1 MIIRQLIVSLGLLGS
16 IWSANAMLAT
26 AAELEIVDS
35 ATLGTHRN
43 LPWSEPVQIDDP
55 FEGSFIGVFDRHSF
69 HDRFLNTTAR
79 IEVQSL
85 WSRDFIRVLSII
97 RDRDCLSG
105 SFGSSPDLSCSEFS
119 NARNI
124 IQLFIKV
131 DDNVFQIPGQNNTF
145 LVSDELAQALQSA
158 SATALD
164 IRLVAESGEAIDSKI
179 GENTVKAWKTVYVS
193 QSTLA
198 GE

>member
-1 MIIRQLIVSLGLLGS
+1 MS
-16 IWSANAMLAT
+16 IWSANTVL
-26 AAELEIVDS
+26 AAELAVVES

-69 HDRFLNTTAR
+69 SDRFLNTTAR

-105 SFGSSPDLSCSEFS
+105 SFGISPDLCSEFS

-131 DDNVFQIPGQNNTF
+131 DDDVFQITGQNNTF
-145 LVSDELAQALQSA
+145 PVSNELAQVLQNA
-158 SATALD
+158 PETTLD
-164 IRLVAESGEAIDSKI
+164 IRLVAESGEAIDSEI
-179 GENTVKAWKTVYVS
+179 GENTVNAWKTVYSSEETTLVS
-193 QSTLA
+193 
-198 GE
+198 E

>member
-1 MIIRQLIVSLGLLGS
+1 MIRRLALSLGLLVS
-16 IWSANAMLAT
+16 IWSAGTTFAN
-26 AAELEIVDS
+26 AAELDVVDS

-69 HDRFLNTTAR
+69 SDRFLNTTAR

-105 SFGSSPDLSCSEFS
+105 SFRVSPDLSCSEFS

-131 DDNVFQIPGQNNTF
+131 DDSVFEISGQNNTF
-145 LVSDELAQALQSA
+145 PVDNELAQALQNA
-158 SATALD
+158 PETTID

-179 GENTVKAWKTVYVS
+179 GESTVNAWKTVYTS
-193 QSTLA
+193 QTTLA

>member
-1 MIIRQLIVSLGLLGS
+1 MIGRFIVSLGVVGS
-16 IWSANAMLAT
+16 IWSAGAMLAT
-26 AAELEIVDS
+26 AAELDIVDS

-69 HDRFLNTTAR
+69 SDRFLNTTAR
-79 IEVQSL
+79 IEIQSL

-97 RDRDCLSG
+97 RDRDCFNG
-105 SFGSSPDLSCSEFS
+105 SFRIASDLCSEFS

-131 DDNVFQIPGQNNTF
+131 DDDVFQVDGRNNEF
-145 LVSDELAQALQSA
+145 PVSDELAQALQNA
-158 SATALD
+158 PGTTLD
-164 IRLVAESGEAIDSKI
+164 IRLVTESGEAIDSKI
-179 GENTVKAWKTVYVS
+179 GEGTVEAWKEIYTVNAA
-193 QSTLA
+193 QQL
-198 GE
+198 

>member
-1 MIIRQLIVSLGLLGS
+1 MIGRLVVSLGFLGS
-16 IWSANAMLAT
+16 IWSTGTLLAR
-26 AAELEIVDS
+26 AAELNIVDS

-55 FEGSFIGVFDRHSF
+55 FEGSFVGVFDRHSF
-69 HDRFLNTTAR
+69 SDRFLNTTAR

-85 WSRDFIRVLSII
+85 WSREFNRVLSII

-105 SFGSSPDLSCSEFS
+105 SFRVSPDLSCSEFS

-131 DDNVFQIPGQNNTF
+131 DDDVFKIDGQNNTF
-145 LVSDELAQALQSA
+145 LVSDELAQALQNA
-158 SATALD
+158 SETSID
-164 IRLVAESGEAIDSKI
+164 IRLVAESGESIDSEI
-179 GENTVKAWKTVYVS
+179 GEGTVEAWKTIYNANAA
-193 QSTLA
+193 QQL
-198 GE
+198 

>member
-1 MIIRQLIVSLGLLGS
+1 MIRRLVVSLGLLGS
-16 IWSANAMLAT
+16 IWSTGVLLAR
-26 AAELEIVDS
+26 AAELNVVDS
-35 ATLGTHRN
+35 ATLGTQRN

-55 FEGSFIGVFDRHSF
+55 FEGSFVGVFDRHSF
-69 HDRFLNTTAR
+69 SDRFLNTTAR

-105 SFGSSPDLSCSEFS
+105 SFRGTPDLSCSEFS

-131 DDNVFQIPGQNNTF
+131 DDDVFQIDGQNNTF

-158 SATALD
+158 PETSID
-164 IRLVAESGEAIDSKI
+164 IRLVAESGESIDSEI
-179 GENTVKAWKTVYVS
+179 GEGTVEAWKTIYNANAA
-193 QSTLA
+193 QQL
-198 GE
+198 

>member
-1 MIIRQLIVSLGLLGS
+1 MIRHFIISLGLLGS
-16 IWSANAMLAT
+16 IWSASAGLVT
-26 AAELEIVDS
+26 AAELDVVDS

-79 IEVQSL
+79 IEIQSL

-105 SFGSSPDLSCSEFS
+105 SFRVSPDLSCSEFS

-131 DDNVFQIPGQNNTF
+131 DDNVFQVDGQNNTF
-145 LVSDELAQALQSA
+145 AVSDELAQALQNA
-158 SATALD
+158 SETAVN

-179 GENTVKAWKTVYVS
+179 GEGTVEAWKTVYTVNAA
-193 QSTLA
+193 QQL
-198 GE
+198 

>member
-1 MIIRQLIVSLGLLGS
+1 MVKRLIIGLGLLGS
-16 IWSANAMLAT
+16 IWLASAAV
-26 AAELEIVDS
+26 AAELAVVDS
-35 ATLGTHRN
+35 ATLGTRRN

-69 HDRFLNTTAR
+69 SDRFLNTTAR

-105 SFGSSPDLSCSEFS
+105 SFGISPDLCSEFS

-131 DDNVFQIPGQNNTF
+131 DDDVFQIDGRNNEF
-145 LVSDELAQALQSA
+145 PVSNELAQALQNA
-158 SATALD
+158 PETALD
-164 IRLVAESGEAIDSKI
+164 IRLVTESGEAIDSKI
-179 GENTVKAWKTVYVS
+179 GEGTVEAWKAVYTINAA
-193 QSTLA
+193 QQI
-198 GE
+198 

>member
-1 MIIRQLIVSLGLLGS
+1 MIRHLIIGLGLLGS
-16 IWSANAMLAT
+16 ICATSA
-26 AAELEIVDS
+26 AAELDVVDS

-69 HDRFLNTTAR
+69 SDRFLNTTAR

-85 WSRDFIRVLSII
+85 WSRDSIRVLSII

-105 SFGSSPDLSCSEFS
+105 SFRVSPDLSCSEFS

-131 DDNVFQIPGQNNTF
+131 DDDVFQVSGQNNTF
-145 LVSDELAQALQSA
+145 PVSSDLAQALQNA
-158 SATALD
+158 PEMTID

-179 GENTVKAWKTVYVS
+179 GEATVRAWRTVYNSQTTLVS
-193 QSTLA
+193 
-198 GE
+198 E

>member
-1 MIIRQLIVSLGLLGS
+1 MIGRLIIGLGLFGS
-16 IWSANAMLAT
+16 ICATSAA
-26 AAELEIVDS
+26 AAELNIVDS

-55 FEGSFIGVFDRHSF
+55 FEGSFVGVFDRHSF
-69 HDRFLNTTAR
+69 SDRFLNTTAR

-97 RDRDCLSG
+97 RDRNCLSG
-105 SFGSSPDLSCSEFS
+105 SLGTYPDLSCSEFS

-131 DDNVFQIPGQNNTF
+131 DDEVFQVDGQNNTF
-145 LVSDELAQALQSA
+145 SVSDELAQALQ
-158 SATALD
+158 TAPEIAVD
-164 IRLVAESGEAIDSKI
+164 IRLVAESGEAIDSEI
-179 GENTVKAWKTVYVS
+179 GEGTVTAWKTVYTSQTTSVS
-193 QSTLA
+193 KSAAL
-198 GE
+198 

>member
-1 MIIRQLIVSLGLLGS
+1 MIGRFIVSLGVLGS
-16 IWSANAMLAT
+16 IWSAGAMLAA
-26 AAELEIVDS
+26 AAELDIVDS

-55 FEGSFIGVFDRHSF
+55 FEGRFVGVFDRHSF
-69 HDRFLNTTAR
+69 SDRFLNTTAR

-97 RDRDCLSG
+97 RDRDCLNG
-105 SFGSSPDLSCSEFS
+105 SLGTYPDLSCSEFN

-131 DDNVFQIPGQNNTF
+131 DDEVFQVAGQNNTF
-145 LVSDELAQALQSA
+145 VVSDELAQALQ
-158 SATALD
+158 TAPETAVD
-164 IRLVAESGEAIDSKI
+164 IRLVAESGEAIDSEI
-179 GENTVKAWKTVYVS
+179 GEGTVAAWETVYTS
-193 QSTLA
+193 QSTLVS
-198 GE
+198 E

>member
-1 MIIRQLIVSLGLLGS
+1 MIGRLVISLGLLGS
-16 IWSANAMLAT
+16 ICITSAAT
-26 AAELEIVDS
+26 AAGLAVVDS

-43 LPWSEPVQIDDP
+43 LPWSEPVQINDP
-55 FEGSFIGVFDRHSF
+55 FEGSFVGVFDRHSF
-69 HDRFLNTTAR
+69 SDRFLNTTAR

-105 SFGSSPDLSCSEFS
+105 SFRVSPDLSCSEFS

-131 DDNVFQIPGQNNTF
+131 DGDVFQIDGQNNVF
-145 LVSDELAQALQSA
+145 SVSNELAQALQNA
-158 SATALD
+158 PETTLD
-164 IRLVAESGEAIDSKI
+164 IRLVTDSGEAIDSKI
-179 GENTVKAWKTVYVS
+179 GEDTVKAWKTVYA
-193 QSTLA
+193 TDLA
-198 GE
+198 QPF

>member
-1 MIIRQLIVSLGLLGS
+1 MIGRFIVSLGLLGS
-16 IWSANAMLAT
+16 IWSASTVLTT
-26 AAELEIVDS
+26 AAELAVVDS
-35 ATLGTHRN
+35 ATLGTRRN
-43 LPWSEPVQIDDP
+43 LPWSEPVQIEDP
-55 FEGSFIGVFDRHSF
+55 FEGNFVGVFDRHSF
-69 HDRFLNTTAR
+69 NDRFLNTTAR

-105 SFGSSPDLSCSEFS
+105 SFRVSSDLSCSEFS

-131 DDNVFQIPGQNNTF
+131 DDSVFEISGQNNTF
-145 LVSDELAQALQSA
+145 PVSNELAQTLQNA
-158 SATALD
+158 PETTID

-179 GENTVKAWKTVYVS
+179 GESTVNAWKTVYTS
-193 QSTLA
+193 PTTLA

>member
-1 MIIRQLIVSLGLLGS
+1 MMIKHLVVSFGLLGS
-16 IWSANAMLAT
+16 IWSANTMLAM
-26 AAELEIVDS
+26 AAELAVVDS

-69 HDRFLNTTAR
+69 QDRFLNTTAR

-85 WSRDFIRVLSII
+85 WSHDFIRVLPII
-97 RDRDCLSG
+97 RDRDCRSG
-105 SFGSSPDLSCSEFS
+105 SFRVSPDLSCSEFS

-131 DDNVFQIPGQNNTF
+131 DDDVFQINGQNSTF
-145 LVSDELAQALQSA
+145 PVSDELAQALQ
-158 SATALD
+158 TAPEAAVN
-164 IRLVAESGEAIDSKI
+164 IRLVSESGEAIDSEI
-179 GENTVKAWKTVYVS
+179 GEGTVEAWKTIYTTNAA
-193 QSTLA
+193 QQL
-198 GE
+198 

>member
-1 MIIRQLIVSLGLLGS
+1 MIRRLALSLGLLVS
-16 IWSANAMLAT
+16 IWSAGTTFAT
-26 AAELEIVDS
+26 AAELDVVDS

-69 HDRFLNTTAR
+69 SDRFLNTTAR

-105 SFGSSPDLSCSEFS
+105 SFRVSSDLSCSEFS

-124 IQLFIKV
+124 IQLFIKF
-131 DDNVFQIPGQNNTF
+131 DGDVFQVDGQNNVF
-145 LVSDELAQALQSA
+145 SVSDELAQALQNA
-158 SATALD
+158 PETTLD
-164 IRLVAESGEAIDSKI
+164 IRLVTESGEAIDSKI
-179 GENTVKAWKTVYVS
+179 GEGTVRAWKTVYA
-193 QSTLA
+193 TDLA
-198 GE
+198 QPL